1 LLSSQSLI
9 TCCQHVLV
17 AWKDAAGA
25 ADAAPAPARS
35 AAAPTSAASS
45 AASSSFVAWYEVRAV
60 VVVIVNRP
68 HARHSVLAAGA
79 SVSKTGVFSR

>member
-1 LLSSQSLI
+1 LSSQSLI

-25 ADAAPAPARS
+25 ADAAPALARS
-35 AAAPTSAASS
+35 AAAPTSAAR
-45 AASSSFVAWYEVRAV
+45 SSFVAWYEVRAV
-60 VVVIVNRP
+60 VVVIANRP
-68 HARHSVLAAGA
+68 QARHSVLAAGA